1 VINQKAFQSQI
12 EQFCLRFLFAFL
24 VALVCFSSSA
34 FAQQATIV
42 GTVTD
47 PSGASV
53 PNVAIS
59 ITNTDTSWNRVFPT
73 NDAGQYV
80 APDLQIGHYHIK
92 ATAAGFKVAEQKSI
106 VLTVGDR
113 IRVDFQLILGAATET
128 VTVEANA
135 VRVQSDSGEVSNLIT
150 DQQMSQI
157 AVAGRSIY
165 QLAAL
170 TPGASS
176 QIGGGG
182 MSAGEVNT
190 PVGGD
195 ASVEFN
201 GMRQNHN
208 IYLLDGGEDDDRG
221 GAGGMSIAPSTDAV
235 AEFRALT
242 SNYSA
247 DYGLS
252 SAGTM
257 TMVLKSGTSTI
268 HASAWEFNRN
278 NDFDARNFFQPAPN
292 KIQEL
297 RLNVYGF
304 NVGGPVTFGKL
315 YNPDKKKTFFF
326 YNMEW
331 RKLINGGS
339 TNQTVP
345 DRAVYGGNFTG
356 AVPVNVL
363 DSNKAAIPFSGLH
376 VPCAFQLS
384 PAQQTLFA
392 GQTFSTPL
400 VTTNGGVTSMT
411 CAANSNAPNNTNPA
425 IASTQPI
432 FSPFTGNMLPFVDA
446 NAAALLKAGIFPAPT
461 SNVANSIGTFI
472 GGANA
477 PTNLREEIVRIDHN
491 FTSKFSVFGHYI
503 AEQVTQSFATSQWSG
518 DNLPTVGDT
527 FGNPSRSGVIHTT
540 YAISPALLNEV
551 AFNYNGNVINIVPY
565 AATGLTSLALPTGY
579 VGTNSRLFGGPNNL
593 SRIPNIDL
601 SGGAG
606 SNFEV
611 SSWPWHNKADDY
623 QIRDDISLTK
633 GAHQLKFG
641 GSWALY
647 KKIQNLF
654 GQTQGGFGFN
664 GSYTGSSFADM
675 LLGYPNS
682 YQELAVQDSGK
693 WNNVS
698 WAAYVQDNWRVNK
711 RLTINLGLR
720 WDGVPHTYE
729 ANNRMGN
736 FYPALYNQANAAVF
750 DSTGHICNAADV
762 TAGDPK
768 CGGKVSP
775 GLGSSPNSILAG
787 VPLYLNGIGVPGQ
800 NGIPKG
806 LVNNHWA
813 AFGPRLGFAYDL
825 TGGGKTVV
833 RGGFGIMYERIQG
846 NDMYNAGPNI
856 PFSLQVNTNNVE
868 FANPSISTASG
879 VAVSAANLPINAAS
893 ITGLAIDNYKLPVSY
908 QYSVGVQHSLST
920 KTVLSVSYVGNQ
932 GRHQNDYR
940 NINLPPA
947 SELAALQNGAIK
959 YAPTPGLAYPGF
971 TGITL
976 AENEANTHYNG
987 LQVDLNS
994 QLSHDLNLRAF
1005 YTLSRAVDPTTSGN
1019 GGGDLGTVSN
1029 SYAGWAYDNGP
1040 SGFDRTHIAV
1050 VDFIYDIPLFRHN
1063 DNKLVKSVIG
1073 GWEVSGIVTLESG
1086 LPINVNLTGAAQNF
1100 NGTIGG
1106 NNRPNLTG
1114 SISYPQTPVTCT
1126 APATC
1131 NQQIQYFAPG
1141 VFTAPAAGTYGTLG
1155 HNALRGP
1162 GRDNWNISLFKSFTL
1177 SESRGSRFELR
1188 FESFN
1193 TWNHTQFNAVDTGLG
1208 DSKFGQFTS
1217 AFDPRILQ
1225 LGGKIYF

>member
-1 VINQKAFQSQI
+1 MKIPNLHANKLSN
-12 EQFCLRFLFAFL
+12 LRYLLILFVLLAGLPFR
-24 VALVCFSSSA
+24 ASA
-34 FAQQATIV
+34 QNATIV

-47 PSGASV
+47 PSGSV
-53 PNVAIS
+53 IANVK
-59 ITNTDTSWNRVFPT
+59 ITVTHVETNLANTFAT
-73 NDAGQYV
+73 NDSGQYV
-80 APDLQIGHYHIK
+80 AVDLPVGHYNIK
-92 ATAAGFKVAEQKSI
+92 AEASGFKVAEQKGL
-106 VLTVGDR
+106 VLQVGDR
-113 IRVDFQLILGAATET
+113 TRVDFLMALGAASET
-128 VTVEANA
+128 VTVEANV
-135 VRVQSDSGEVSNLIT
+135 VRVQSDSGEVSNVI
-150 DQQMSQI
+150 DEQQVSQL
-157 AVAGRSIY
+157 AVNGRSIY

-170 TPGASS
+170 APGASS
-176 QIGGGG
+176 QITGF
-182 MSAGEVNT
+182 VNT
-190 PVGGD
+190 PVGGN
-195 ASVEFN
+195 ANVEFN

-221 GAGGMSIAPSTDAV
+221 GAGGMSIAPSTDAI
-235 AEFRALT
+235 AEFRQLT

-252 SAGTM
+252 SGATM
-257 TMVLKSGTSTI
+257 TMVLKSGSSTL

-278 NDFDARNFFQPAPN
+278 DAFDARDFFRPAPA

-304 NVGGPVTFGKL
+304 NVGGPVTFGRL

-331 RKLINGGS
+331 RKLIQGGG

-345 DRAVYGGNFTG
+345 DTAAYGGNLAGLLTASKPNPIFVPTLCGPGTAAGPCTG
-356 AVPVNVL
+356 QNAQVAASVLFANCPGGVN
-363 DSNKAAIPFSGLH
+363 P
-376 VPCAFQLS
+376 S
-384 PAQQTLFA
+384 PATIQSGMQFP
-392 GQTFSTPL
+392 GNVIPSCMINP
-400 VTTNGGVTSMT
+400 
-411 CAANSNAPNNTNPA
+411 NAT
-425 IASTQPI
+425 
-432 FSPFTGNMLPFVDA
+432 
-446 NAAALLKAGIFPAPT
+446 ALLNAGIFPAPT
-461 SNVANSIGTFI
+461 TNIANSVGTFV

-477 PTNLREEIVRIDHN
+477 PTNLREEVVRIDHN
-491 FTSKFSVFGHYI
+491 FSSKFSVFGHYI

-518 DNLPTVGDT
+518 DNVPTVGDT

-540 YAISPALLNEV
+540 YAISPTLLNEV

-565 AATGLTSLALPTGY
+565 PATGLKSLALPSTY
-579 VGTNSRLFGGPNNL
+579 VSSNSRLFAGPNNL

-601 SGGAG
+601 SGGTGAQ
-606 SNFEV
+606 FEI

-641 GSWALY
+641 ASWAIY
-647 KKIQNLF
+647 KKVQDLF
-654 GQTQGGFGFN
+654 GQTQGGFNFN
-664 GSYTGSSFADM
+664 NVLTAGTAACPANTACGNSFASF
-675 LLGYPNS
+675 LLGLPTS
-682 YQELAVQDSGK
+682 YQELAVQDTGK

-698 WAAYVQDNWRVNK
+698 WATYVQDNWRVNR
-711 RLTINLGLR
+711 RLTLNLGLR

-736 FYPALYNQANAAVF
+736 FYPSLYDPAKAATF
-750 DSTGHICNAADV
+750 NTNNSICSGPSDPGCTAA
-762 TAGDPK
+762 
-768 CGGKVSP
+768 SP
-775 GLGSSPNSILAG
+775 GLGTSPNSIITQ
-787 VPLYLNGIGVPGQ
+787 PLYLNGIGIPGK
-800 NGIPKG
+800 NGVPKG

-856 PFSLQVNTNNVE
+856 PFSLQVSLNNVE
-868 FANPSISTASG
+868 MTNPSLSLSTG
-879 VAVSAANLPINAAS
+879 AAATRPINAAS
-893 ITGLAIDNYKLPVSY
+893 ITGLAVDNYKLPASY

-940 NINLPPA
+940 NVNLPSVSYLPN
-947 SELAALQNGAIK
+947 LIGGAK
-959 YAPTPGLAYPGF
+959 YQTAPGLPFPGF
-971 TGITL
+971 TTIRQ

-994 QLSHDLNLRAF
+994 QLGHDLNLRAF
-1005 YTLSRAVDPTTSGN
+1005 YTLSRAIDPTTAGS

-1029 SYAGWAYDNGP
+1029 PYQGWTYDNGP
-1040 SGFDRTHIAV
+1040 SGYDRTHIAV

-1063 DNKLVKSVIG
+1063 GSKFVKSVAG
-1073 GWEVSGIVTLESG
+1073 GWQVSGIVTLESG
-1086 LPINVNLTGAAQNF
+1086 VPLNVNLTGGQQG
-1100 NGTIGG
+1100 NGVGG

-1114 SISYPQTPVTCT
+1114 TISYPHTPV
-1126 APATC
+1126 AGV
-1131 NQQIQYFAPG
+1131 NQGIQYFDPTA
-1141 VFTAPAAGTYGTLG
+1141 FTAPTVGAWGTLG

-1162 GRDNWNISLFKSFTL
+1162 GRDNWNMSLFKSFAF
-1177 SESRGSRFELR
+1177 SEARGSRLELR
-1188 FESFN
+1188 LETFN
-1193 TWNHTQFNAVDTGLG
+1193 TWNHTQFNNVDTGMG
-1208 DSKFGQFTS
+1208 NTRFGRFTS